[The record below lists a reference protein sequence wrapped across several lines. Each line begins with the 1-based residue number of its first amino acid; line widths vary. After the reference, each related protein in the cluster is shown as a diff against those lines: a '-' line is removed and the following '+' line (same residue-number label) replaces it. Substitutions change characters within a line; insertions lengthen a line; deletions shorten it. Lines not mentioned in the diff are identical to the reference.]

1 MSVPFLQT
9 IAVPRDGDIALR
21 RLLRK
26 PRRGG
31 SFPPFPSLFLLRLM
45 AAIQQG
51 AGDDAQQH
59 LQHRGREPD
68 AVHLEQQAHDEHHD
82 AHDDRLGDDSVFD
95 ERESSTA

>member
-1 MSVPFLQT
+1 MAKS
-9 IAVPRDGDIALR
+9 RC
-21 RLLRK
+21 
-26 PRRGG
+26 GG
-31 SFPPFPSLFLLRLM
+31 CCGNPGAAGPSLPFPSLFLLRLM

-82 AHDDRLGDDSVFD
+82 AHDDRLG